1 VLYCFFR
8 TQCVDDVP
16 ASTVNLKPEQGD
28 RMSFGNRKQGRNL
41 KVALVGSLAVLA
53 VLMVRAPQ
61 AQEAKR
67 AAAPAAG
74 GGDIARGAYIVN
86 SVAMCPTCHTPR
98 TSDGQL
104 NQSEWLQG
112 GPIVYLPANPTP
124 NWPMYEPR
132 IAGLLPT
139 SEANMITLLT
149 TGIWTDGKE
158 LRDPMPKFHMNRTDA
173 EAVVAYLK
181 TVRSAR

>member
-1 VLYCFFR
+1 
-8 TQCVDDVP
+8 
-16 ASTVNLKPEQGD
+16 
-28 RMSFGNRKQGRNL
+28 MSFGSRNKSRSL
-41 KVALVGSLAVLA
+41 KIALVGSLAVLA

-67 AAAPAAG
+67 TAPAG
-74 GGDIARGAYIVN
+74 GADIARGAYIVN

-124 NWPMYEPR
+124 NWPLYEPR
-132 IAGLLPT
+132 IGGTLPT
-139 SEANMITLLT
+139 SEAGMITLLT
-149 TGIWTDGKE
+149 TGLWTDGKE
-158 LRDPMPKFHMNRTDA
+158 LRDPMPKFHMNRADA

-181 TVRSAR
+181 TVKSAR

>member
-1 VLYCFFR
+1 
-8 TQCVDDVP
+8 
-16 ASTVNLKPEQGD
+16 
-28 RMSFGNRKQGRNL
+28 MSFGSRNNGRTL
-41 KVALVGSLAVLA
+41 KFAVVSSLAVLA
-53 VLMVRAPQ
+53 LLMVRTPQ

-67 AAAPAAG
+67 PAGQAAG
-74 GGDIARGAYIVN
+74 GDVARGAYIVN

-98 TSDGQL
+98 TADGQL

-112 GPIVYLPANPTP
+112 GPIVYLPAQPTP
-124 NWPMYEPR
+124 NWPLYEPR
-132 IAGLLPT
+132 IGGMLPT

-158 LRDPMPKFHMNRTDA
+158 LRDPMPKFHMNRADA

-181 TVRSAR
+181 TIRSAR

>member
-1 VLYCFFR
+1 
-8 TQCVDDVP
+8 
-16 ASTVNLKPEQGD
+16 
-28 RMSFGNRKQGRNL
+28 MSFGSRKQGRSL
-41 KVALVGSLAVLA
+41 KVALIGSMALVA

-67 AAAPAAG
+67 AAAPAAA

-158 LRDPMPKFHMNRTDA
+158 LRDPMPKFHMNRADA

-181 TVRSAR
+181 TVRAAR

>member
-1 VLYCFFR
+1 MSLGR
-8 TQCVDDVP
+8 WIKGR
-16 ASTVNLKPEQGD
+16 SLKIG
-28 RMSFGNRKQGRNL
+28 
-41 KVALVGSLAVLA
+41 LVGSLAVLA
-53 VLMVRAPQ
+53 LLMVRAPQ
-61 AQEAKR
+61 TGAQEAKR
-67 AAAPAAG
+67 PVPAA

-98 TSDGQL
+98 TADGQM

-112 GPIVYLPANPTP
+112 GPVVYLPANPTP
-124 NWPMYEPR
+124 NWPQYEPR
-132 IAGLLPT
+132 IGGTLPT

-158 LRDPMPKFHMNRTDA
+158 LRDPMPKFHMNRADA

-181 TVRSAR
+181 TVRSGR

>member
-1 VLYCFFR
+1 MFGSR
-8 TQCVDDVP
+8 KNGR
-16 ASTVNLKPEQGD
+16 SLKI
-28 RMSFGNRKQGRNL
+28 
-41 KVALVGSLAVLA
+41 ALVGSLAVLA
-53 VLMVRAPQ
+53 VLMVRTPQ

-67 AAAPAAG
+67 TAPAG

-124 NWPMYEPR
+124 NWPLYEPR
-132 IAGLLPT
+132 IGGTLPT

-149 TGIWTDGKE
+149 TAVWTDGKE
-158 LRDPMPKFHMNRTDA
+158 LHDPMPKFHMNRADA

-181 TVRSAR
+181 SIRTGR

>member
-1 VLYCFFR
+1 MSLG
-8 TQCVDDVP
+8 
-16 ASTVNLKPEQGD
+16 S
-28 RMSFGNRKQGRNL
+28 RMNGRSM
-41 KVALVGSLAVLA
+41 KFSLVGSLAVLA

-61 AQEAKR
+61 AQEAKHT
-67 AAAPAAG
+67 APTG
-74 GGDIARGAYIVN
+74 GGDVARGAYIVN

-98 TSDGQL
+98 TADGQM

-112 GPIVYLPANPTP
+112 GPVVYLPANPTP
-124 NWPMYEPR
+124 NWPQYEPR
-132 IAGLLPT
+132 IGGTLPT

-158 LRDPMPKFHMNRTDA
+158 LRDPMPKFHMNRADA

-181 TVRSAR
+181 TVRSGR

>member
-1 VLYCFFR
+1 
-8 TQCVDDVP
+8 
-16 ASTVNLKPEQGD
+16 
-28 RMSFGNRKQGRNL
+28 MSFGTRKNGRSL
-41 KVALVGSLAVLA
+41 KIALVGSLAVLA
-53 VLMVRAPQ
+53 MLMVRTPQ
-61 AQEAKR
+61 AQETKH
-67 AAAPAAG
+67 AAPSG

-124 NWPMYEPR
+124 NWPLYEPR
-132 IAGLLPT
+132 IGGTLPT
-139 SEANMITLLT
+139 TEANMITLLT
-149 TGIWTDGKE
+149 TAIWTDGKE
-158 LRDPMPKFHMNRTDA
+158 LRDPMPKFHMNRADA

-181 TVRSAR
+181 SIRTGR